1 MEKNILNK
9 IFPPS
14 ENIMNLKY
22 DGEGLW
28 SITLPQDA
36 DTISQI
42 ILNENNSDITIIDT
56 TAGLG
61 GNTLSFAKYFKK
73 VIAIELNKERFM
85 LLQNNINTYDYSNIT
100 CINDDCIV
108 YINNIVS
115 NNIVNNNIVYFF
127 DPPWGG
133 PDYKN
138 SSKIRIKLGN
148 SSMCDIIK
156 KLKDN
161 NSNIFIKLPNN
172 YDLEE
177 FVSFNYRVNKIK
189 NYMLLIL

>member
-14 ENIMNLKY
+14 ENIKNLGY
-22 DGEGLW
+22 DSEGLW

-73 VIAIELNKERFM
+73 VEEQDNVF
-85 LLQNNINTYDYSNIT
+85 LLSA
-100 CINDDCIV
+100 
-108 YINNIVS
+108 
-115 NNIVNNNIVYFF
+115 
-127 DPPWGG
+127 
-133 PDYKN
+133 
-138 SSKIRIKLGN
+138 
-148 SSMCDIIK
+148 
-156 KLKDN
+156 
-161 NSNIFIKLPNN
+161 
-172 YDLEE
+172 
-177 FVSFNYRVNKIK
+177 
-189 NYMLLIL
+189 

>member
-14 ENIMNLKY
+14 SNSKDLGY
-22 DGEGLW
+22 DNEGLW

-42 ILNENNSDITIIDT
+42 ILNESNSDITIFDG

-61 GNTLSFAKYFKK
+61 GNTISFAKYFKN
-73 VIAIELNKERFM
+73 VIAVEMNKERFI
-85 LLQNNINTYDYSNIT
+85 LLQNNIKAYEYNNII
-100 CINDDCIV
+100 CINDNCIKHF
-108 YINNIVS
+108 
-115 NNIVNNNIVYFF
+115 NNNYVYYF

-138 SSKIRIKLGN
+138 NSTMRIKLGGM
-148 SSMCDIIK
+148 SLIDIVMMIK
-156 KLKDN
+156 KLYN
-161 NSNIFIKLPNN
+161 ISIFIKLTNN
-172 YDLEE
+172 YYLYE
-177 FVSFNYRVNKIK
+177 FVSLCYRVNKIK

>member
-14 ENIMNLKY
+14 ENIKNLGY

-42 ILNENNSDITIIDT
+42 ILNENNSNITIIDS

-61 GNTLSFAKYFKK
+61 GNTLSFAKYFKN
-73 VIAIELNKERFM
+73 VIAIELNKERFT
-85 LLQNNINTYDYSNIT
+85 LLQNNIKAYDYTNIN

-108 YINNIVS
+108 YINN
-115 NNIVNNNIVYFF
+115 NIVTSNIVYFF

-148 SSMCDIIK
+148 TNLYDIIK

-172 YDLEE
+172 YDLDE